1 VSQAHFRRF
10 VKFMGAAFG
19 LVLVSNSQAQSSG
32 AVPGNCTV
40 NAAGTELTCTTTV
53 RLSGVSAAFANGQV
67 TLQGGPT
74 GPACN
79 GGLVITSPT
88 STTIPS
94 GTATAVQLDAC
105 PSNTN
110 RAGLNYRWLAPAQPA
125 SANSSAWLGSATV
138 TLAAGERRAFVVDV
152 CADATAGAACTRV
165 SSAELIGQGAVSCG
179 AVSPATQTVNQNAA
193 AAALTASCTGATS
206 YQWYAGN
213 PTAGGVAV
221 NGATGVS
228 FTPPTSAI
236 GTVAYFVRGSNG
248 TTTSDSPAGGAV
260 TVQAVV
266 GGCNLP
272 IGMDVAYGTSAQLT
286 DRSSVGPG
294 AVFVTKITVGAG
306 DSTIGRQLLPNYYF
320 YYNDNSTFSDRTIT
334 VSKTCGDFTSAE
346 AIQMGQGIS
355 GTVRFVTT
363 GDTRGGPQIPTLT
376 PGVWYVNMRSDTC
389 PAGVNCS
396 FGVGWRAST
405 F

>member
-1 VSQAHFRRF
+1 VIQTHLWRF
-10 VKFMGAAFG
+10 VKFIGVAFG
-19 LVLVSNSQAQSSG
+19 LALASNSQAQSSG
-32 AVPGNCTV
+32 TVPGNCSV

-53 RLSGVSAAFANGQV
+53 RLSGVSASFANGQG

-79 GGLVITSPT
+79 GGLVITAPSL
-88 STTIPS
+88 TTIPS
-94 GTATAVQLDAC
+94 GTPTAVQLDAC

-110 RAGLNYRWLAPAQPA
+110 RANLNYRWLAPAQA
-125 SANSSAWLGSATV
+125 ATSSAWLGSATV
-138 TLAAGERRAFVVDV
+138 TLAAGERKAFTVDV

-193 AAALTASCTGATS
+193 ATALTASCSGATS

-213 PTAGGVAV
+213 PAAGGTAV
-221 NGATGVS
+221 SGATAAS
-228 FTPPTSAI
+228 FTPPTSAV
-236 GTVAYFVRGSNG
+236 GTVTYFVRGSNG
-248 TTTSDSPAGGAV
+248 STTSDSAAGGAV
-260 TVQAVV
+260 TVQQPPS
-266 GGCNLP
+266 GGTCNLP
-272 IGMDVAYGTSAQLT
+272 IGMDIAYGTSNQLT

-294 AVFVTKITVGAG
+294 AVFITRITVGAG

-363 GDTRGGPQIPTLT
+363 GDSRGGPQIPTLT

-396 FGVGWRAST
+396 FGLGWRAST